1 MEKKEKQKLQ
11 FTNARDAG
19 YRMQKGGTSLVVQWL
34 RFLVP
39 SSEGTSSIPGWETK
53 ILHAVWP
60 KKKKEK
66 EKKDRGYKRK
76 MTRCWQNSE
85 LVILKLPCSYSI
97 M

>member
-53 ILHAVWP
+53 ILHAVWS

-66 EKKDRGYKRK
+66 KKKIEATKGK
-76 MTRCWQNSE
+76 
-85 LVILKLPCSYSI
+85 
-97 M
+97 